1 MYIIHIIQQLC
12 EAAIITPNVVDEESE
27 AQRSEATTLAR
38 RAQEVDE
45 QMFKPTLMTPKP
57 MPSPFLYGSLESH
70 MAQTAIE
77 EDPNS
82 QLPPNSFV
90 TLKKLL
96 GFSMPELPN
105 L

>member
-1 MYIIHIIQQLC
+1 MSSSNSARLPSSPPMWWMKNLRLREVKQL
-12 EAAIITPNVVDEESE
+12 
-27 AQRSEATTLAR
+27 TLDLR
-38 RAQEVDE
+38 TQEVHE

-57 MPSPFLYGSLESH
+57 MPSPFLYGSLESC
-70 MAQTAIE
+70 MAQTGIE
-77 EDPNS
+77 EDLSS

-90 TLKKLL
+90 TLRKLL